1 MRKKTNE
8 RIQHHLKLFSKR
20 AEASFSPYF
29 TEKVMNKISDM
40 GKKEKKMIDFYR
52 SLKAAFRKIALVG
65 ALVLLIL
72 LSYNIKI
79 GDNFSE
85 EEAVFA
91 SEAVCKELKILPL
104 F

>member
-20 AEASFSPYF
+20 AESSFSPYF
-29 TEKVMNKISDM
+29 AKKVLNKIDDM
-40 GKKEKKMIDFYR
+40 EKKEKKMIDFHR
-52 SLKAAFRKIALVG
+52 SLKAAFRKIVLVG

-91 SEAVCKELKILPL
+91 SEAVYKELNKLPL